1 MKEMSY
7 VGFLVC
13 CILAMAVCPQVASAA
28 EEPSPKIYLSARLS
42 TKKAVI
48 GEMVAFDVT
57 LHSSTPDIAGVMPV
71 TEPSFDGLVSYP
83 LAPDNHISQPADG
96 DAGDYTAVV
105 ARYFLSPVRE
115 GKYKVKAP
123 SFVVGVALG
132 GMGVDPVWGDIIP
145 ADVKEYQ
152 LSAPDLSLKV
162 SALPDKKVPEAFS
175 GAVGEFEMAVELP
188 KGNIVKDEDAVVLFT
203 ICGRGNLEKVAL
215 PEIHSL
221 FDSKLRFKSETPVYN
236 HFIKDG
242 ELWSEIEIEC
252 VFCPSSAGQFQIQP
266 ATFCFFNNATSRYE
280 CVSSDP
286 VEVDVG
292 EHSGAAGPSVPQFEE
307 I

>member
-1 MKEMSY
+1 MKGMSY
-7 VGFLVC
+7 VGFAVLC
-13 CILAMAVCPQVASAA
+13 LLAMVLLPVSASAA
-28 EEPSPKIYLSARLS
+28 GESAPNIYLSSQLS
-42 TKKAVI
+42 TKKAVV
-48 GEMVAFDVT
+48 GEMIAYDVV
-57 LHSSTPDIAGVMPV
+57 LHSSSPDIAGVMPV

-83 LAPDNHISQPADG
+83 LAPDNRISEPADG
-96 DAGDYTAVV
+96 DGGEYTAVV
-105 ARYFLSPVRE
+105 ARYFLSPARE

-132 GMGVDPVWGDIIP
+132 GIGVDPFWGDIIP

-152 LSAPDLSLKV
+152 LTAPDLSLRV
-162 SALPDKKVPEAFS
+162 SALPQKKVPDGFS
-175 GAVGEFEMAVELP
+175 GAVGEFEIAVELP
-188 KGNIVKDEDAVVLFT
+188 KGHIVNDEDAVVLFT
-203 ICGRGNLEKVAL
+203 ICGRGNLEKAQL

-252 VFCPSSAGQFQIQP
+252 VFCPSSTGRFRIQP
-266 ATFCFFNNATSRYE
+266 ATFCFFNNADSRYE
-280 CVSSDP
+280 CVTSAPLD
-286 VEVDVG
+286 VDVG
-292 EHSGAAGPSVPQFEE
+292 DASREAEPSAPQFEE